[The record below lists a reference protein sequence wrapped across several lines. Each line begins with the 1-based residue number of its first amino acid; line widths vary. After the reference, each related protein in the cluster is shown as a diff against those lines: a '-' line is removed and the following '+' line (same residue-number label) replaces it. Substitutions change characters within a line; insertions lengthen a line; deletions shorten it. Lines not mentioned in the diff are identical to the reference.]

1 MNMLK
6 INKVSLVDN
15 QFTDEELQTG
25 GLCTLNAGVTKE
37 AAGTEVGK
45 GVWHF
50 VKDGTATCVAAETD
64 FSGGAEAKGFSCK
77 VEELV
82 LKLTKKVRREIPV
95 AADQKSIDTGLKGL
109 NGTVGKFNDV
119 DKEAAAKVAVEI
131 ADISTASVSIT
142 EVNDGVLTL
151 DAGAKAGVLVVD
163 LKVEVGKGVASHP
176 SMDAAHKLEL
186 KAGEPLHVVLYA
198 NAKNLEGAKL
208 NVTDF
213 HTRSSRI
220 GITK

>member
-1 MNMLK
+1 MLK

-25 GLCTLNAGVTKE
+25 GLCTLNADTAPIGE
-37 AAGTEVGK
+37 

-50 VKDGTATCVAAETD
+50 VKDGTATCVSAEIKSTYKTKP
-64 FSGGAEAKGFSCK
+64 APCN
-77 VEELV
+77 VEKLA

-95 AADQKSIDTGLKGL
+95 AAGKTTVDTGLKGL
-109 NGTVGKFNDV
+109 TKATKDDTHSTIGEAITLTVETDEKKKGQITLS
-119 DKEAAAKVAVEI
+119 AAAAE
-131 ADISTASVSIT
+131 
-142 EVNDGVLTL
+142 
-151 DAGAKAGVLVVD
+151 AGILVVD
-163 LKVEVGKGVASHP
+163 LEVAVGEGAASHP
-176 SMDAAHKLEL
+176 SMDPEHKIEL
-186 KAGEPLHVVLYA
+186 DFNEKEPLHVVLYA

-213 HTRSSRI
+213 HTRGSHI

>member
-1 MNMLK
+1 MLK

-15 QFTDEELQTG
+15 QFTDEELKTG
-25 GLCTLNAGVTKE
+25 GLCELTAG
-37 AAGTEVGK
+37 GTPAGK

-64 FSGGAEAKGFSCK
+64 ISGDDKQTGFSCE
-77 VEELV
+77 VEKLA
-82 LKLTKKVRREIPV
+82 LKLTKKVHREIPV
-95 AADQKSIDTGLKGL
+95 AKDQTEVDTGLKGL
-109 NGTVGKFNDV
+109 MKATKDDAHSTIATAAKATVKEAYAGTV
-119 DKEAAAKVAVEI
+119 
-131 ADISTASVSIT
+131 T
-142 EVNDGVLTL
+142 ENSGLLTL
-151 DAGAKAGVLVVD
+151 AGVTEAGVLIVD
-163 LKVEVGKGVASHP
+163 LEVEVGEGKASHP
-176 SMDAAHKLEL
+176 SMDAEHKLEL

-213 HTRSSRI
+213 HTRGSRI

>member
-1 MNMLK
+1 MLK

-25 GLCTLNAGVTKE
+25 GVCELT
-37 AAGTEVGK
+37 AAGTPAGK

-64 FSGGAEAKGFSCK
+64 ISGDDKHTGFSCK

-82 LKLTKKVRREIPV
+82 LKLTKKVHREIPV
-95 AADQKSIDTGLKGL
+95 AAGKTTVDTGLKGL
-109 NGTVGKFNDV
+109 TKATKDDAHSTIGEAITLTVETDEKKKGQITLS
-119 DKEAAAKVAVEI
+119 AAAAE
-131 ADISTASVSIT
+131 
-142 EVNDGVLTL
+142 
-151 DAGAKAGVLVVD
+151 AGILVVD
-163 LKVEVGKGVASHP
+163 LEVEVGEGKASHP
-176 SMDAAHKLEL
+176 SMDATHKLEL

-213 HTRSSRI
+213 HTRGSRI

>member
-1 MNMLK
+1 MLK

-25 GLCTLNAGVTKE
+25 GLCTLNADTAPIGE
-37 AAGTEVGK
+37 

-50 VKDGTATCVAAETD
+50 VKDGTATCVSAEIKSTYKTKP
-64 FSGGAEAKGFSCK
+64 APCN
-77 VEELV
+77 VEKLA

-95 AADQKSIDTGLKGL
+95 AAGKKTVDTGLKGL
-109 NGTVGKFNDV
+109 TKATKDDAHSTIGEAIDLTVETDEKKKGQITLS
-119 DKEAAAKVAVEI
+119 AAAAE
-131 ADISTASVSIT
+131 
-142 EVNDGVLTL
+142 
-151 DAGAKAGVLVVD
+151 AGILVVD
-163 LKVEVGKGVASHP
+163 LEVAVGEGAASHP
-176 SMDAAHKLEL
+176 SMDPEHRIEL
-186 KAGEPLHVVLYA
+186 DFNEKEPLHVVLYA

-213 HTRSSRI
+213 HTRDSRI

>member
-1 MNMLK
+1 MLK

-25 GLCTLNAGVTKE
+25 GICELT
-37 AAGTEVGK
+37 AAGTTAGK

-64 FSGGAEAKGFSCK
+64 ISGDANATGFSCE
-77 VEELV
+77 VEKLV
-82 LKLTKKVRREIPV
+82 LKLTKKVHREIPV
-95 AADQKSIDTGLKGL
+95 AKGQDSVDTGLKGL
-109 NGTVGKFNDV
+109 TKATRNDASTIDKAITLTVETDEKKKGKIKFS
-119 DKEAAAKVAVEI
+119 AAAAE
-131 ADISTASVSIT
+131 
-142 EVNDGVLTL
+142 
-151 DAGAKAGVLVVD
+151 AGILVVD
-163 LKVEVGKGVASHP
+163 LEVEVGNGVASHP
-176 SMDAAHKLEL
+176 SMDAEHKLEL

-213 HTRSSRI
+213 HTRGSRI
-220 GITK
+220 GIINK

>member
-1 MNMLK
+1 MLK

-25 GLCTLNAGVTKE
+25 GLCELNAGASGTK
-37 AAGTEVGK
+37 VGK

-64 FSGGAEAKGFSCK
+64 IAALPADASCE
-77 VEELV
+77 VEQLV

-95 AADQKSIDTGLKGL
+95 AKGQSVIDTGLKGL
-109 NGTVGKFNDV
+109 TAADKKATSTIAETVTVVTKETET
-119 DKEAAAKVAVEI
+119 DKLGQIKLNTPAAE
-131 ADISTASVSIT
+131 
-142 EVNDGVLTL
+142 
-151 DAGAKAGVLVVD
+151 AGVLVVD
-163 LKVEVGKGVASHP
+163 LEVTVGEGKASHP

-213 HTRSSRI
+213 HTRGSRI

>member
-1 MNMLK
+1 MLK

-15 QFTDEELQTG
+15 QFTDEELKTG
-25 GLCTLNAGVTKE
+25 GLCELT
-37 AAGTEVGK
+37 AAGTQAGK

-50 VKDGTATCVAAETD
+50 VKDGTATCVAAETYIPGD
-64 FSGGAEAKGFSCK
+64 DKQKGFSCK

-82 LKLTKKVRREIPV
+82 LKLTKTVRREIPI
-95 AADQKSIDTGLKGL
+95 AAGKTTVDTGLKGL
-109 NGTVGKFNDV
+109 TKATKDGAHSTIGEAITLTVETDEKKKGQITLSAPAA
-119 DKEAAAKVAVEI
+119 EA
-131 ADISTASVSIT
+131 S
-142 EVNDGVLTL
+142 
-151 DAGAKAGVLVVD
+151 VLVVD
-163 LKVEVGKGVASHP
+163 LEVTVGEGKASHP
-176 SMDAAHKLEL
+176 SMDPEHELEL

-220 GITK
+220 GITNKP

>member
-1 MNMLK
+1 MLK

-25 GLCTLNAGVTKE
+25 GLCELT
-37 AAGTEVGK
+37 AAGTPAGK

-64 FSGGAEAKGFSCK
+64 IPGDDKQKGFSCK

-82 LKLTKKVRREIPV
+82 LKLTKKVRREITV
-95 AADQKSIDTGLKGL
+95 AENQTEVITGLKGL
-109 NGTVGKFNDV
+109 TKVTKATDVVSSTDATIGEVTAGSGKF
-119 DKEAAAKVAVEI
+119 AL
-131 ADISTASVSIT
+131 ASAT
-142 EVNDGVLTL
+142 
-151 DAGAKAGVLVVD
+151 KPGVLVVD
-163 LKVEVGKGVASHP
+163 LEVTVGEGKASHP
-176 SMDAAHKLEL
+176 SMDAEHELEL

-198 NAKNLEGAKL
+198 NAENLEGAKL

-213 HTRSSRI
+213 HTRGSRI
-220 GITK
+220 GITNKP

>member
-1 MNMLK
+1 MLK

-25 GLCTLNAGVTKE
+25 GICELT
-37 AAGTEVGK
+37 AAGTPAGK

-64 FSGGAEAKGFSCK
+64 ISGGAEATGFSCK

-82 LKLTKKVRREIPV
+82 LKLTKNVHREIPV
-95 AADQKSIDTGLKGL
+95 AADQTTIDTGLKGL
-109 NGTVGKFNDV
+109 NGKQIASSSD
-119 DKEAAAKVAVEI
+119 EAATIKAAAVVVDAASSHVATVK
-131 ADISTASVSIT
+131 SVK
-142 EVNDGVLTL
+142 DGVLTL
-151 DAGAKAGVLVVD
+151 EAGAKAGVLGVD

-213 HTRSSRI
+213 HTRGSRI

>member
-15 QFTDEELQTG
+15 QFTDEELKTG
-25 GLCTLNAGVTKE
+25 GLCTLNAGVS
-37 AAGTEVGK
+37 GIEVGK

-64 FSGGAEAKGFSCK
+64 IAALPADASCK

-82 LKLTKKVRREIPV
+82 LKLTKKVHREIPV
-95 AADQKSIDTGLKGL
+95 AKGQSVIDTGLKGL
-109 NGTVGKFNDV
+109 TAADKKTTSTIAETVTVVTKETET
-119 DKEAAAKVAVEI
+119 DKLGQIKLSALAAE
-131 ADISTASVSIT
+131 
-142 EVNDGVLTL
+142 
-151 DAGAKAGVLVVD
+151 AGVLVVD
-163 LKVEVGKGVASHP
+163 LEVNVGEGKASHP

-186 KAGEPLHVVLYA
+186 KQGEPLHVVLYA
-198 NAKNLEGAKL
+198 NAKNLDGAKL

-213 HTRSSRI
+213 HTCSSRI

>member
-25 GLCTLNAGVTKE
+25 GLCELT
-37 AAGTEVGK
+37 AAGTPAGK

-64 FSGGAEAKGFSCK
+64 FPVSTESKGFSCK

-82 LKLTKKVRREIPV
+82 LKLTKNVRREIPV
-95 AADQKSIDTGLKGL
+95 AADQTTIDTGLKGL
-109 NGTVGKFNDV
+109 TGAIAISSA
-119 DKEAAAKVAVEI
+119 EAATVAAAAVVVDAASSHVATVESAK
-131 ADISTASVSIT
+131 
-142 EVNDGVLTL
+142 DGVLTL
-151 DAGAKAGVLVVD
+151 AAGAKAGVLVVD
-163 LKVEVGKGVASHP
+163 LKVTVGEGKASHP
-176 SMDAAHKLEL
+176 SMDPAHKLEL

-213 HTRSSRI
+213 HTVNSRI

>member
-25 GLCTLNAGVTKE
+25 GLCELT
-37 AAGTEVGK
+37 AAGTPAGK

-64 FSGGAEAKGFSCK
+64 LPVSTESKGFSCE
-77 VEELV
+77 VEKLV

-95 AADQKSIDTGLKGL
+95 AADQTEVITGLKGL
-109 NGTVGKFNDV
+109 TKVTKATDVVSSTDAAIGEVTAGSGKF
-119 DKEAAAKVAVEI
+119 A
-131 ADISTASVSIT
+131 
-142 EVNDGVLTL
+142 LTS
-151 DAGAKAGVLVVD
+151 ATKAGILVVD
-163 LKVEVGKGVASHP
+163 LEVTVGEGKASHP

-213 HTRSSRI
+213 HTRGSRI

>member
-1 MNMLK
+1 MLK

-25 GLCTLNAGVTKE
+25 SLCTLNAG
-37 AAGTEVGK
+37 ASSTEVGK

-50 VKDGTATCVAAETD
+50 VKDGTATCVAAETAID
-64 FSGGAEAKGFSCK
+64 ALPADASCK

-95 AADQKSIDTGLKGL
+95 AKGQSVIDTGLKGL
-109 NGTVGKFNDV
+109 TAADKKTTSTIAETVTEVVTKETET
-119 DKEAAAKVAVEI
+119 DKLGQIKLSAAAAE
-131 ADISTASVSIT
+131 
-142 EVNDGVLTL
+142 
-151 DAGAKAGVLVVD
+151 AGVLVVD
-163 LKVEVGKGVASHP
+163 LEVTVGEGKASHP
-176 SMDAAHKLEL
+176 SMDPEHKLEL
-186 KAGEPLHVVLYA
+186 KQGEPLHVVLYA

-220 GITK
+220 GITSNK

>member
-1 MNMLK
+1 MLK

-25 GLCTLNAGVTKE
+25 GICTLNAGVS
-37 AAGTEVGK
+37 GTEVGK

-64 FSGGAEAKGFSCK
+64 IAALPADASCK
-77 VEELV
+77 VEQLV
-82 LKLTKKVRREIPV
+82 LKLTKKVHREIPV
-95 AADQKSIDTGLKGL
+95 AENQTTIDTGLKGL
-109 NGTVGKFNDV
+109 NGSAAVVVDAASSHVATV
-119 DKEAAAKVAVEI
+119 
-131 ADISTASVSIT
+131 ASVK
-142 EVNDGVLTL
+142 DGVLTL
-151 DAGAKAGVLVVD
+151 TGAKAGVLVVD
-163 LKVEVGKGVASHP
+163 LKVEVGEGKASHP

-213 HTRSSRI
+213 HTRDSRI

>member
-25 GLCTLNAGVTKE
+25 GLCTLNADTAPIGE
-37 AAGTEVGK
+37 

-50 VKDGTATCVAAETD
+50 VKDGTATCVSAEIKSTYKTKP
-64 FSGGAEAKGFSCK
+64 APCN
-77 VEELV
+77 VEKLA

-95 AADQKSIDTGLKGL
+95 AAGKKTVDTGLKGL
-109 NGTVGKFNDV
+109 TKATKDDAHSTIGEAVTLTVETDEKKKGQITLS
-119 DKEAAAKVAVEI
+119 AAAAE
-131 ADISTASVSIT
+131 
-142 EVNDGVLTL
+142 
-151 DAGAKAGVLVVD
+151 AGILVVD
-163 LKVEVGKGVASHP
+163 LEVEVGEGKASHP
-176 SMDAAHKLEL
+176 SMDPEHKIGLDFNE
-186 KAGEPLHVVLYA
+186 KEPLHVVLYA

-213 HTRSSRI
+213 HTHGSRVD
-220 GITK
+220 ITK

>member
-1 MNMLK
+1 MLK

-25 GLCTLNAGVTKE
+25 GLCELNAGASGTK
-37 AAGTEVGK
+37 VGK

-64 FSGGAEAKGFSCK
+64 IAALPADASCK

-82 LKLTKKVRREIPV
+82 LKLTKKVHREIPV
-95 AADQKSIDTGLKGL
+95 AKGQSVIDTGLKGL
-109 NGTVGKFNDV
+109 TAADKKATSTIAETVAEVVTKETKT
-119 DKEAAAKVAVEI
+119 DKLGQIKLSAPAAEAGI
-131 ADISTASVSIT
+131 
-142 EVNDGVLTL
+142 
-151 DAGAKAGVLVVD
+151 LVVD
-163 LKVEVGKGVASHP
+163 LEVTVGEGKASHP

-213 HTRSSRI
+213 HTRGSRI

>member
-1 MNMLK
+1 MLK

-15 QFTDEELQTG
+15 QFTDEELKTG
-25 GLCTLNAGVTKE
+25 GLCELT
-37 AAGTEVGK
+37 AAGTPAGK

-64 FSGGAEAKGFSCK
+64 ISGDDKQTGFSCK

-82 LKLTKKVRREIPV
+82 LKLTKKVHREIQV
-95 AADQKSIDTGLKGL
+95 AKGQSVIDTGLKGL
-109 NGTVGKFNDV
+109 TKATKNDASTIDEAITLTVETDEKKKGQITLR
-119 DKEAAAKVAVEI
+119 DKPAAAGI
-131 ADISTASVSIT
+131 
-142 EVNDGVLTL
+142 
-151 DAGAKAGVLVVD
+151 LVVD
-163 LKVEVGKGVASHP
+163 LEVEVGEGKASHP
-176 SMDAAHKLEL
+176 SMDPAHKLEL

-213 HTRSSRI
+213 HTRGSRI
-220 GITK
+220 DIKA

>member
-1 MNMLK
+1 MLK

-15 QFTDEELQTG
+15 QFTDEELRTG
-25 GLCTLNAGVTKE
+25 GLCELNAGASGTK
-37 AAGTEVGK
+37 VGK

-64 FSGGAEAKGFSCK
+64 IAALPADASCE
-77 VEELV
+77 VEQLV

-95 AADQKSIDTGLKGL
+95 AKGQSVIDTGLKGL
-109 NGTVGKFNDV
+109 TAADKKATSTIAETVTVVTKETET
-119 DKEAAAKVAVEI
+119 DKLGQIKLNTPAAE
-131 ADISTASVSIT
+131 
-142 EVNDGVLTL
+142 
-151 DAGAKAGVLVVD
+151 AGVLVVD
-163 LKVEVGKGVASHP
+163 LEVTVGEGKASHP

-213 HTRSSRI
+213 HTRGSRI
-220 GITK
+220 GITNK

>member
-1 MNMLK
+1 MLK

-15 QFTDEELQTG
+15 QFTDEELKTG
-25 GLCTLNAGVTKE
+25 GLCTLNAGATKE

-64 FSGGAEAKGFSCK
+64 IKELPAKASCK

-109 NGTVGKFNDV
+109 NGTVGKFNDENK
-119 DKEAAAKVAVEI
+119 DTAAGVAVEI

-142 EVNDGVLTL
+142 GVKDGVLTL
-151 DAGAKAGVLVVD
+151 GADAKAGVLVVD

-186 KAGEPLHVVLYA
+186 KEGEPLHVVLYA

-213 HTRSSRI
+213 HTRSSHI
-220 GITK
+220 GITNDNK

>member
-1 MNMLK
+1 MLK

-25 GLCTLNAGVTKE
+25 GICELTAGASGTK
-37 AAGTEVGK
+37 VGK

-64 FSGGAEAKGFSCK
+64 IAELPADASCK

-82 LKLTKKVRREIPV
+82 LKLTKKVHREIPV
-95 AADQKSIDTGLKGL
+95 AAGQTTIDTGLKGL
-109 NGTVGKFNDV
+109 NG
-119 DKEAAAKVAVEI
+119 AAAVVVDAASSHVANV
-131 ADISTASVSIT
+131 TSVS
-142 EVNDGVLTL
+142 NGVLTL
-151 DAGAKAGVLVVD
+151 AAGANAGVLVVD
-163 LKVEVGKGVASHP
+163 LKVAVGEGKASHP
-176 SMDAAHKLEL
+176 SMDATHKLEL

-213 HTRSSRI
+213 HTRGSRI

>member
-15 QFTDEELQTG
+15 QFTDEELKTG
-25 GLCTLNAGVTKE
+25 GLCTLNADTAPIGE
-37 AAGTEVGK
+37 

-50 VKDGTATCVAAETD
+50 VKDGTATCVSAEIKSTYKTKNPTPC
-64 FSGGAEAKGFSCK
+64 E
-77 VEELV
+77 VEKLV

-95 AADQKSIDTGLKGL
+95 TESQTEVITGLKGL
-109 NGTVGKFNDV
+109 TKVTKAEDVVSSTDATIGEVTAGSGKF
-119 DKEAAAKVAVEI
+119 AL
-131 ADISTASVSIT
+131 ASAT
-142 EVNDGVLTL
+142 
-151 DAGAKAGVLVVD
+151 KAGVLVVD
-163 LKVEVGKGVASHP
+163 LEVAVGDGAASHP
-176 SMDAAHKLEL
+176 SMDATHKIEL
-186 KAGEPLHVVLYA
+186 DFNEKEPLHVVLYA

>member
-25 GLCTLNAGVTKE
+25 GLCTLNADTAPIGE
-37 AAGTEVGK
+37 

-50 VKDGTATCVAAETD
+50 VKDGTATCVSAEIKSTYKTKP
-64 FSGGAEAKGFSCK
+64 APCE
-77 VEELV
+77 VEKLV

-95 AADQKSIDTGLKGL
+95 AAGQTEVITGLKGL
-109 NGTVGKFNDV
+109 TKVTKAEDAVSSTDATIGDVTAGSGKFALAN
-119 DKEAAAKVAVEI
+119 A
-131 ADISTASVSIT
+131 T
-142 EVNDGVLTL
+142 
-151 DAGAKAGVLVVD
+151 KAGVLVVD
-163 LKVEVGKGVASHP
+163 LEVEVGKGAASHP
-176 SMDAAHKLEL
+176 SMDAAHKIEL
-186 KAGEPLHVVLYA
+186 DFNEKEPLHVVLYA

-213 HTRSSRI
+213 HTRGSRI
-220 GITK
+220 DIKA

>member
-15 QFTDEELQTG
+15 QFTDEELKTG
-25 GLCTLNAGVTKE
+25 GLCTLNAG
-37 AAGTEVGK
+37 ASGTEVGK

-64 FSGGAEAKGFSCK
+64 IKALPADASCI
-77 VEELV
+77 VTDLSI
-82 LKLTKKVRREIPV
+82 KLTKKVRREIPV
-95 AADQKSIDTGLKGL
+95 AKGQSVIDTGLKGL
-109 NGTVGKFNDV
+109 TAADKKATSTIAETVTVVTKETDTDKFGQI
-119 DKEAAAKVAVEI
+119 KLSAPAVE
-131 ADISTASVSIT
+131 
-142 EVNDGVLTL
+142 
-151 DAGAKAGVLVVD
+151 AGVLVVD
-163 LKVEVGKGVASHP
+163 LTVNVGEGKASHP

-186 KAGEPLHVVLYA
+186 KQGEPLHVVLYA

-213 HTRSSRI
+213 HTRDSRI
-220 GITK
+220 GIIKAQ

>member
-25 GLCTLNAGVTKE
+25 GICELT
-37 AAGTEVGK
+37 AASTPAGK

-64 FSGGAEAKGFSCK
+64 IAALPAGVSCI

-82 LKLTKKVRREIPV
+82 LKLTKKVHREIPV
-95 AADQKSIDTGLKGL
+95 AADQTTIDTGLKGL
-109 NGTVGKFNDV
+109 NGTVAKSSD
-119 DKEAAAKVAVEI
+119 AAATVAAAAIVVDAASSHVATVE
-131 ADISTASVSIT
+131 SVK
-142 EVNDGVLTL
+142 DGVLTL
-151 DAGAKAGVLVVD
+151 AAGAKAGVLVVD
-163 LKVEVGKGVASHP
+163 LKVEVGNGVASHP

-198 NAKNLEGAKL
+198 NAKNIEGAKP

-213 HTRSSRI
+213 HTINSRI
-220 GITK
+220 GIVK